1 MHQPFPHMFGIS
13 TFTPP
18 WLLLSQ
24 ISIKWPPPSPSC
36 PHFHQLTWHDHPS
49 TFVQNQSHPKLGPSP
64 NLLLSQVQAALFVK
78 YDKNKNFGLLLD
90 PIPIKCLPEVTKVL
104 RSLNA
109 PNIKE
114 CDCIDAWQLF
124 ARHFVTESYHI
135 KVIDF
140 DQS

>member
-1 MHQPFPHMFGIS
+1 MIFLPNEPP
-13 TFTPP
+13 TPNDTGEDLKGP
-18 WLLLSQ
+18 Q
-24 ISIKWPPPSPSC
+24 R
-36 PHFHQLTWHDHPS
+36 QLWQEVI
-49 TFVQNQSHPKLGPSP
+49 FVQ
-64 NLLLSQVQAALFVK
+64 
-78 YDKNKNFGLLLD
+78 YEKNKSISLLLD